1 MIDHSMKIDL
11 KQLARYIDISLVRT
25 DVTYEEIETMV
36 DACVKYGFIN
46 ADVMPVFTPRLRN
59 RLIMRGATRTQL
71 VGVSGFPSGANTTEM
86 KVLETKEQIRMG
98 CLEMDTVINVGALKS
113 GDYDM
118 VLDDLKAFVDACE
131 GLPSKGILEICYLT
145 DDEIKRGSELVVK
158 SGCTFVKTGTGWGP
172 KPTTVDTIKT
182 IKSVVGKDIYIKAA
196 GGVRDLDTLLAMADE
211 GCCRWGIGTKSAVRI
226 MEEAAVRLADEEK

>member
-1 MIDHSMKIDL
+1 MKVDITL
-11 KQLARYIDISLVRT
+11 ENLARHIDISQVRT
-25 DVTYEEIETMV
+25 DVTYDEIDQMV
-36 DACVKYGFIN
+36 DACVEYGFIN
-46 ADVMPVFTPRLRN
+46 ADVMPVFTSRLRN
-59 RLIMRGATRTQL
+59 RLIMKGAYRTNL

-118 VLDDLKAFVDACE
+118 VLEDLKAFVYACE

-145 DDEIKRGSELVVK
+145 DDEIKRGSELVLK

-172 KPTTVDTIKT
+172 RPTTVDTIKT
-182 IKSVVGKDIYIKAA
+182 IYSAVGDDIYIKAA
-196 GGVRDLDTLLAMADE
+196 GGVRDLDTILAMAE
-211 GCCRWGIGTKSAVRI
+211 AGCSRWGIGTKSAIKI
-226 MEEAAVRLADEEK
+226 MEEAKARFAGNS